1 MTSGTPTRDG
11 EALSLD
17 TLSITNT
24 QRYVERGYPWA
35 EWDLLRRE
43 APVYWYDRPDV
54 DPFWAL
60 TTYEDALTIS
70 KRSDIFINSDRLR
83 IFPSTQEEFSRRRRE
98 ELIARY
104 GPEKARRFYTLSF
117 IDMDD
122 PEHAAYRNL
131 TNRSFTPRAMRLIE
145 DHIAELAE
153 AYASGFA
160 RQLIN
165 TVAEQGECDFVH
177 DLSVKLPMA
186 AIFEMVGFPRE
197 DWEELF
203 GIKEIEYG
211 SDRELALAG
220 LTPEERDVERRKAN
234 RASSAYLFAFVAA
247 RKEAGAP
254 GDCLADVLLRA
265 ELDGRKLE
273 DDEIFSYI
281 NLLIAG
287 GLETTRNATTGGVL
301 ALLEHPGER
310 DKLVAN
316 PELLRTTVE
325 EILRWTS
332 PVIQFARVATQDFE
346 LRGHTIRAGETV
358 AMWYPSA
365 NRDEEA
371 WDDPYTFDITRD
383 PNDHIAFGGF
393 GAHFCLGANLARWE
407 LRGIFKELLP
417 LLPEMELDGPPYRQD
432 SLHVGGIV
440 KMPVRYRP
448 VAPDRPLHD
457 RRAASCGWHSVG
469 AEA

>member
-1 MTSGTPTRDG
+1 MTSGAPAHDG

-70 KRSDIFINSDRLR
+70 KRSDIFISSDRLR

-131 TNRSFTPRAMRLIE
+131 TNRSFTPRAMRLLE

-186 AIFEMVGFPRE
+186 AIFEMVGFPRD

-203 GIKEIEYG
+203 GIKEVEYG

-220 LTPEERDVERRKAN
+220 LTPEERDVQRRKAN
-234 RASSAYLFAFVAA
+234 RASSQYLFDFVAA
-247 RKEAGAP
+247 RKKAGAP
-254 GDCLADVLLRA
+254 SDCLADVLLRA

-301 ALLEHPGER
+301 ALLEHPEER

-316 PELLRTTVE
+316 PDLLRTTVE

-332 PVIQFARVATQDFE
+332 PVIQFARVATEDFE

-365 NRDEEA
+365 NRDEEV
-371 WDDPYTFDITRD
+371 WDDPYRFDITRD

-448 VAPDRPLHD
+448 VPVA
-457 RRAASCGWHSVG
+457 
-469 AEA
+469 

>member
-17 TLSITNT
+17 TLSITDT

-43 APVYWYDRPDV
+43 APVYWYNRPDV
-54 DPFWAL
+54 APFWAL

-70 KRSDIFINSDRLR
+70 KRSDIFISSDRLR
-83 IFPSTQEEFSRRRRE
+83 IFPSTQEEFSKRRKE
-98 ELIARY
+98 ELIARF

-122 PEHAAYRNL
+122 PDHAAYRNL

-160 RQLIN
+160 RQLID
-165 TVAEQGECDFVH
+165 TVAEQGACDFVH
-177 DLSVKLPMA
+177 DLAVKLPMA
-186 AIFEMVGFPRE
+186 AIFEMVGFPRD
-197 DWEELF
+197 DWDELF

-220 LTPEERDVERRKAN
+220 LTPQERDVERRKAN
-234 RASSAYLFAFVAA
+234 RVSTEYLFNFVEA
-247 RKEAGAP
+247 RKAAGAP
-254 GDCLADVLLRA
+254 SDCLADVLLRA
-265 ELDGRKLE
+265 ELDGRTLE

-301 ALLEHPGER
+301 ALLEHPDER

-316 PELLRTTVE
+316 PELLRPAVE

-332 PVIQFARVATQDFE
+332 PVIQFARVATEDFE
-346 LRGHTIRAGETV
+346 LRGHTIRAGEAV
-358 AMWYPSA
+358 AMWYPSV
-365 NRDEEA
+365 NRDEAA
-371 WDDPYTFDITRD
+371 WDEPYRFDITRD
-383 PNDHIAFGGF
+383 PNDHLAFGGF
-393 GAHFCLGANLARWE
+393 GSHFCLGANLARWE

-448 VAPDRPLHD
+448 VP
-457 RRAASCGWHSVG
+457 AS
-469 AEA
+469 

>member
-17 TLSITNT
+17 TLSITDT

-43 APVYWYDRPDV
+43 APVYWYNRPDV
-54 DPFWAL
+54 APFWAL

-70 KRSDIFINSDRLR
+70 KRSDIFISSDRLR
-83 IFPSTQEEFSRRRRE
+83 IFPSTQEEFSKRRKE
-98 ELIARY
+98 ELIARF

-122 PEHAAYRNL
+122 PDHAAYRNL

-145 DHIAELAE
+145 DHIGELAE

-160 RQLIN
+160 RQLID
-165 TVAEQGECDFVH
+165 TVAEQGACDFVH
-177 DLSVKLPMA
+177 DLAVKLPMA
-186 AIFEMVGFPRE
+186 AIFEMVGFPRD

-234 RASSAYLFAFVAA
+234 RVSTEYLFNFVEA
-247 RKEAGAP
+247 RKAAGAP
-254 GDCLADVLLRA
+254 SDCLADVLLRA
-265 ELDGRKLE
+265 ELEGRPLE

-301 ALLEHPGER
+301 ALLEHPDER

-316 PELLRTTVE
+316 PELLRPAVE

-332 PVIQFARVATQDFE
+332 PVIQFARVATEDFE
-346 LRGHTIRAGETV
+346 LRGHTIRAGEAV
-358 AMWYPSA
+358 AMWYPSV

-371 WDDPYTFDITRD
+371 WDEPYRFDITRD
-383 PNDHIAFGGF
+383 PNDHLAFGGF
-393 GAHFCLGANLARWE
+393 GSHFCLGANLARWE

-448 VAPDRPLHD
+448 VP
-457 RRAASCGWHSVG
+457 AS
-469 AEA
+469 

>member
-1 MTSGTPTRDG
+1 MTTGTPTRDG

-17 TLSITNT
+17 TLSITDT

-60 TTYEDALTIS
+60 TTYEDTLTIS

-83 IFPSTQEEFSRRRRE
+83 IFPSTQEEFSKRRRE
-98 ELIARY
+98 ELIARF
-104 GPEKARRFYTLSF
+104 GAEKARRFYTLSF

-160 RQLIN
+160 RQLID

-177 DLSVKLPMA
+177 DLAVKLPMA
-186 AIFEMVGFPRE
+186 AIFEMVGFPRD

-220 LTPEERDVERRKAN
+220 LTPAERDVERRTAN
-234 RASSAYLFAFVAA
+234 RASTEYLFGFVEA
-247 RKEAGAP
+247 RKGAGAP
-254 GDCLADVLLRA
+254 GDCLVDVLLRA
-265 ELDGRKLE
+265 ELDGRTLE

-301 ALLEHPGER
+301 ALLEHPEER

-316 PELLRTTVE
+316 PELLRSAVE

-332 PVIQFARVATQDFE
+332 PVIQFARVATEDFE
-346 LRGHTIRAGETV
+346 LRGHTIRVGETV

-371 WDDPYTFDITRD
+371 WADPYRFDIARD
-383 PNDHIAFGGF
+383 PNDHLAFGGF
-393 GAHFCLGANLARWE
+393 GSHFCLGANLARWE
-407 LRGIFKELLP
+407 LRGIFKELVR

-448 VAPDRPLHD
+448 VMRLALGDNP
-457 RRAASCGWHSVG
+457 
-469 AEA
+469 

>member
-1 MTSGTPTRDG
+1 MTSGAPTRDG
-11 EALSLD
+11 ESLSLD
-17 TLSITNT
+17 TLSITDT
-24 QRYVERGYPWA
+24 QRYVDRGYPWA

-60 TTYEDALTIS
+60 TTYEDTLTIS
-70 KRSDIFINSDRLR
+70 KRSDIFISSDRLR
-83 IFPSTQEEFSRRRRE
+83 IFPSTQEEFSRRRKR
-98 ELIARY
+98 ELIARF
-104 GPEKARRFYTLSF
+104 GPERARRHYTLSF

-131 TNRSFTPRAMRLIE
+131 TNRSFTPRAMRLLE

-153 AYASGFA
+153 SYVSGFA
-160 RQLIN
+160 RHLVS

-177 DLSVKLPMA
+177 DLAVKLPMA
-186 AIFEMVGFPRE
+186 AIFEMLGFPRE
-197 DWEELF
+197 DWDELF
-203 GIKEIEYG
+203 GIREVQFG
-211 SDRELALAG
+211 SDRELALSG
-220 LTPEERDVERRKAN
+220 LTPEELHEERQKANKAATEYGFAFIEARKA
-234 RASSAYLFAFVAA
+234 
-247 RKEAGAP
+247 AGAP
-254 GDCLADVLLRA
+254 TDCLVDVLLRA
-265 ELDGRKLE
+265 ELDGRTLE
-273 DDEIFSYI
+273 DDEINSYI
-281 NLLIAG
+281 NLLVAG

-301 ALLEHPGER
+301 ALMEHPEER
-310 DKLVAN
+310 DRLVAN
-316 PELLRTTVE
+316 PELLRTAVE

-332 PVIQFARVATQDFE
+332 PVIQFARVATEDFE

-365 NRDEEA
+365 NRDEAA
-371 WDDPYTFDITRD
+371 WDDPYRFDITRD
-383 PNDHIAFGGF
+383 PNDHLSFGGF

-417 LLPEMELDGPPYRQD
+417 LLPEMELDGPPFRQD

-448 VAPDRPLHD
+448 VP
-457 RRAASCGWHSVG
+457 AA
-469 AEA
+469 

>member
-17 TLSITNT
+17 TLSITDT

-43 APVYWYDRPDV
+43 APVYWYERPDV
-54 DPFWAL
+54 APFWAL

-70 KRSDIFINSDRLR
+70 KRSDIFISSDRLR
-83 IFPSTQEEFSRRRRE
+83 IFPRTQEEFSKRRKE
-98 ELIARY
+98 ELIARF

-122 PEHAAYRNL
+122 PDHAAYRNL

-160 RQLIN
+160 RQLID
-165 TVAEQGECDFVH
+165 TVAEQGACDFVH
-177 DLSVKLPMA
+177 DLAVKLPMA
-186 AIFEMVGFPRE
+186 AIFEMVGFPRD
-197 DWEELF
+197 DWDELF

-220 LTPEERDVERRKAN
+220 LTPQERDVERRKAN
-234 RASSAYLFAFVAA
+234 RVSTEYLFNFVEA
-247 RKEAGAP
+247 RKAAGAP
-254 GDCLADVLLRA
+254 SDCLADVLLRA
-265 ELDGRKLE
+265 ELDGRTLE

-301 ALLEHPGER
+301 ALLEHPDER

-316 PELLRTTVE
+316 PELLRPAVE

-332 PVIQFARVATQDFE
+332 PVIQFARVATEDFE
-346 LRGHTIRAGETV
+346 LRGHTIRAGEAV
-358 AMWYPSA
+358 AMWYPSV
-365 NRDEEA
+365 NRDEAA
-371 WDDPYTFDITRD
+371 WDEPYRFDITRD
-383 PNDHIAFGGF
+383 PNDHLAFGGF
-393 GAHFCLGANLARWE
+393 GSHFCLGANLARWE

-448 VAPDRPLHD
+448 VP
-457 RRAASCGWHSVG
+457 AS
-469 AEA
+469 

>member
-1 MTSGTPTRDG
+1 MTSGAPAHDG

-70 KRSDIFINSDRLR
+70 KRSDIFISSDRLR
-83 IFPSTQEEFSRRRRE
+83 IFPSTQEEFSRRRRA

-122 PEHAAYRNL
+122 PDHAAYRNL

-160 RQLIN
+160 RQLID
-165 TVAEQGECDFVH
+165 TVAEQGACDFVH
-177 DLSVKLPMA
+177 DLAVKLPMA
-186 AIFEMVGFPRE
+186 AIFEMVGFPRD
-197 DWEELF
+197 DWDELF

-220 LTPEERDVERRKAN
+220 LTPQERDVERRKAN
-234 RASSAYLFAFVAA
+234 RVSTEYLFNFVEA
-247 RKEAGAP
+247 RKAAGAP
-254 GDCLADVLLRA
+254 SDCLADVLLRA
-265 ELDGRKLE
+265 ELDGRTLE

-301 ALLEHPGER
+301 ALLEHPDER

-316 PELLRTTVE
+316 PELLRPAVE

-332 PVIQFARVATQDFE
+332 PVIQFARVATEDFE

-358 AMWYPSA
+358 AMWYPSV
-365 NRDEEA
+365 NRDEAA
-371 WDDPYTFDITRD
+371 WDEPYRFDITRD
-383 PNDHIAFGGF
+383 PNDHLAFGGF
-393 GAHFCLGANLARWE
+393 GSHFCLGANLARWE

-448 VAPDRPLHD
+448 VP
-457 RRAASCGWHSVG
+457 AS
-469 AEA
+469 

>member
-1 MTSGTPTRDG
+1 MTSGAPAHDG

-186 AIFEMVGFPRE
+186 AIFEMVGFPRD
-197 DWEELF
+197 DWEDLF
-203 GIKEIEYG
+203 GIKEVEYG

-234 RASSAYLFAFVAA
+234 RASSQYLFDFVAA
-247 RKEAGAP
+247 RKKAGAP
-254 GDCLADVLLRA
+254 SDCLADVLLRA

-301 ALLEHPGER
+301 ALLEHPEER

-316 PELLRTTVE
+316 PDLLRTTVE

-365 NRDEEA
+365 NRDEEV
-371 WDDPYTFDITRD
+371 WDDPYRFDITRD

-448 VAPDRPLHD
+448 VPVA
-457 RRAASCGWHSVG
+457 
-469 AEA
+469 

>member
-203 GIKEIEYG
+203 GIKEVEYG

-301 ALLEHPGER
+301 ALLEHPEER

-448 VAPDRPLHD
+448 VAP
-457 RRAASCGWHSVG
+457 A
-469 AEA
+469 

>member
-17 TLSITNT
+17 TLSITDT

-43 APVYWYDRPDV
+43 APVYWYNRPDV
-54 DPFWAL
+54 APFWAL

-70 KRSDIFINSDRLR
+70 KRSDIFISSDRLR
-83 IFPSTQEEFSRRRRE
+83 IFPSTQEEFSKRRKE
-98 ELIARY
+98 ELIARF

-122 PEHAAYRNL
+122 PDHAAYRNL

-145 DHIAELAE
+145 DHIGELAE

-160 RQLIN
+160 RQLID
-165 TVAEQGECDFVH
+165 TVAEQGACDFVH
-177 DLSVKLPMA
+177 DLAVKLPMA
-186 AIFEMVGFPRE
+186 AIFEMVGFPRD
-197 DWEELF
+197 DWDELF

-220 LTPEERDVERRKAN
+220 LTPQERDVERRKAN
-234 RASSAYLFAFVAA
+234 RVSTEYLFNFVEA
-247 RKEAGAP
+247 RKAAGAP
-254 GDCLADVLLRA
+254 SDCLADVLLRA
-265 ELDGRKLE
+265 ELDGRPLE

-301 ALLEHPGER
+301 ALLEHPDER

-316 PELLRTTVE
+316 PELLRPAVE

-332 PVIQFARVATQDFE
+332 PVIQFARVATEDFE
-346 LRGHTIRAGETV
+346 LRGHTIRAGEAV
-358 AMWYPSA
+358 AMWYPSV
-365 NRDEEA
+365 NRDEAA
-371 WDDPYTFDITRD
+371 WEEPYRFDITRD
-383 PNDHIAFGGF
+383 PNDHLAFGGF
-393 GAHFCLGANLARWE
+393 GSHFCLGANLARWE

-448 VAPDRPLHD
+448 VP
-457 RRAASCGWHSVG
+457 AS
-469 AEA
+469 

>member
-1 MTSGTPTRDG
+1 MTSGIPTRDG

-17 TLSITNT
+17 TLSITDT

-60 TTYEDALTIS
+60 TTYEDTLTIS
-70 KRSDIFINSDRLR
+70 KRSDIFISSDRLR
-83 IFPSTQEEFSRRRRE
+83 IFPSTQEEFSRRRKE
-98 ELIARY
+98 ELIARF
-104 GPEKARRFYTLSF
+104 GPERARRHYTLSF

-131 TNRSFTPRAMRLIE
+131 TNRSFTPRAMRLLE

-153 AYASGFA
+153 QYVSGFA
-160 RQLIN
+160 RQLVN
-165 TVAEQGECDFVH
+165 AVAEQGECDFVH
-177 DLSVKLPMA
+177 DLAVKLPMA
-186 AIFEMVGFPRE
+186 AIFEMLGFPRE
-197 DWEELF
+197 DWDELF
-203 GIKEIEYG
+203 DIREVQFG
-211 SDRELALAG
+211 SDRELALSG
-220 LTPEERDVERRKAN
+220 LTPEELHEERQKANKAATEYGFAFIEARKA
-234 RASSAYLFAFVAA
+234 
-247 RKEAGAP
+247 AGAP
-254 GDCLADVLLRA
+254 SDDLVDVLLRA

-273 DDEIFSYI
+273 DDEINSYI
-281 NLLIAG
+281 NLLVAG

-301 ALLEHPGER
+301 ALLEHPEER
-310 DKLVAN
+310 DRLVAN
-316 PELLRTTVE
+316 PELLRTAVE

-332 PVIQFARVATQDFE
+332 PVIQFARVATEDFE

-365 NRDEEA
+365 NRDEAA
-371 WDDPYTFDITRD
+371 WEDPYRFDITRD
-383 PNDHIAFGGF
+383 PNDHLSFGGF

-407 LRGIFKELLP
+407 LRGIFKELLR
-417 LLPEMELDGPPYRQD
+417 LLPEMELVGAPYRQD

-448 VAPDRPLHD
+448 VP
-457 RRAASCGWHSVG
+457 AA
-469 AEA
+469 

>member
-17 TLSITNT
+17 TLSITDT

-43 APVYWYDRPDV
+43 APVYWYNRPDV
-54 DPFWAL
+54 APFWAL

-70 KRSDIFINSDRLR
+70 KRSDIFISSERLR
-83 IFPSTQEEFSRRRRE
+83 IFPSTQEEFSKRRKE
-98 ELIARY
+98 ELIARF

-122 PEHAAYRNL
+122 PDHAAYRNL

-145 DHIAELAE
+145 DHIGELAE

-160 RQLIN
+160 RQLID
-165 TVAEQGECDFVH
+165 TVAEQGACDFVH
-177 DLSVKLPMA
+177 DLAVKLPMA
-186 AIFEMVGFPRE
+186 AIFEMVGFPRD
-197 DWEELF
+197 DWDELF

-234 RASSAYLFAFVAA
+234 RVSTEYLFNFVEA
-247 RKEAGAP
+247 RKAAGAP
-254 GDCLADVLLRA
+254 SDCLADVLLRA
-265 ELDGRKLE
+265 ELDGRTLE

-301 ALLEHPGER
+301 ALLEHPDER

-316 PELLRTTVE
+316 PELLRPAVE

-332 PVIQFARVATQDFE
+332 PVIQFARVATEDFE
-346 LRGHTIRAGETV
+346 LRGHTIRAGEAV
-358 AMWYPSA
+358 AMWYPSV
-365 NRDEEA
+365 NRDEAA
-371 WDDPYTFDITRD
+371 WEEPYRFDITRD
-383 PNDHIAFGGF
+383 PNDHLAFGGF
-393 GAHFCLGANLARWE
+393 GSHFCLGANLARWE

-448 VAPDRPLHD
+448 VP
-457 RRAASCGWHSVG
+457 AS
-469 AEA
+469 

>member
-17 TLSITNT
+17 TLSITDT

-43 APVYWYDRPDV
+43 APVYWYNRPDV
-54 DPFWAL
+54 APFWAL

-70 KRSDIFINSDRLR
+70 KRSDIFISSDRLR
-83 IFPSTQEEFSRRRRE
+83 IFPSTQEEFSKRRKE
-98 ELIARY
+98 ELIARF

-122 PEHAAYRNL
+122 PDHAAYRNL

-145 DHIAELAE
+145 DHIGELAE

-160 RQLIN
+160 RQLID
-165 TVAEQGECDFVH
+165 TVAEQGACDFVH
-177 DLSVKLPMA
+177 DLAVKLPMA
-186 AIFEMVGFPRE
+186 AIFEMVGFPRD

-234 RASSAYLFAFVAA
+234 RVSTEYLFNFVEA
-247 RKEAGAP
+247 RKAAGAP
-254 GDCLADVLLRA
+254 SDCLADVLLRA
-265 ELDGRKLE
+265 ELEGRPLE

-301 ALLEHPGER
+301 ALLEHPDER

-316 PELLRTTVE
+316 PELLRPAVE

-332 PVIQFARVATQDFE
+332 PVIQFARVATEDFE
-346 LRGHTIRAGETV
+346 LRGHTIRAGEAV
-358 AMWYPSA
+358 AMWYPSV
-365 NRDEEA
+365 NRDEEV
-371 WDDPYTFDITRD
+371 WDEPYRFDITRD
-383 PNDHIAFGGF
+383 PNDHLAFGGF
-393 GAHFCLGANLARWE
+393 GSHFCLGANLARWE

-448 VAPDRPLHD
+448 VPASRGPDRP
-457 RRAASCGWHSVG
+457 REG
-469 AEA
+469 A

>member
-220 LTPEERDVERRKAN
+220 LTPEERDVERPQGQPCF
-234 RASSAYLFAFVAA
+234 L
-247 RKEAGAP
+247 
-254 GDCLADVLLRA
+254 
-265 ELDGRKLE
+265 
-273 DDEIFSYI
+273 
-281 NLLIAG
+281 
-287 GLETTRNATTGGVL
+287 GV
-301 ALLEHPGER
+301 
-310 DKLVAN
+310 
-316 PELLRTTVE
+316 
-325 EILRWTS
+325 
-332 PVIQFARVATQDFE
+332 PVR
-346 LRGHTIRAGETV
+346 LRGR
-358 AMWYPSA
+358 PQ
-365 NRDEEA
+365 
-371 WDDPYTFDITRD
+371 
-383 PNDHIAFGGF
+383 GGR
-393 GAHFCLGANLARWE
+393 GAR
-407 LRGIFKELLP
+407 RLP
-417 LLPEMELDGPPYRQD
+417 R
-432 SLHVGGIV
+432 
-440 KMPVRYRP
+440 
-448 VAPDRPLHD
+448 
-457 RRAASCGWHSVG
+457 RRAPAR
-469 AEA
+469 

>member
-203 GIKEIEYG
+203 GIKEVEYG

-448 VAPDRPLHD
+448 VP
-457 RRAASCGWHSVG
+457 AS
-469 AEA
+469 

>member
-1 MTSGTPTRDG
+1 MTSGAPTRDG
-11 EALSLD
+11 ESLSLD
-17 TLSITNT
+17 TLSITDT
-24 QRYVERGYPWA
+24 QRYVDRGYPWA

-70 KRSDIFINSDRLR
+70 KRSDIFISSDRLR
-83 IFPSTQEEFSRRRRE
+83 IFPSTQEEFSRRRKE
-98 ELIARY
+98 ELIARF
-104 GPEKARRFYTLSF
+104 GPERARRHYTLSF

-131 TNRSFTPRAMRLIE
+131 TNRSFTPRAMRLLE

-153 AYASGFA
+153 TYVSGFA
-160 RQLIN
+160 RHLVN

-177 DLSVKLPMA
+177 DLAVKLPMA
-186 AIFEMVGFPRE
+186 AIFEMLGFPRE
-197 DWEELF
+197 DWDELF
-203 GIKEIEYG
+203 GIREVQFG
-211 SDRELALAG
+211 SDRELALSG
-220 LTPEERDVERRKAN
+220 LTPEELHEERQKANKAATEYGFAFIEARKA
-234 RASSAYLFAFVAA
+234 
-247 RKEAGAP
+247 AGAP
-254 GDCLADVLLRA
+254 SDCLVDVLLRA
-265 ELDGRKLE
+265 ELDGRTLE
-273 DDEIFSYI
+273 DDEINSYI
-281 NLLIAG
+281 NLLVAG

-301 ALLEHPGER
+301 ALMEYPEER
-310 DKLVAN
+310 DRLVAN
-316 PELLRTTVE
+316 PELLRTAVE

-332 PVIQFARVATQDFE
+332 PVIQFARVATEDFE

-365 NRDEEA
+365 NRDEAA
-371 WDDPYTFDITRD
+371 WDDPYRFDITRD
-383 PNDHIAFGGF
+383 PNDHLSFGGF

-417 LLPEMELDGPPYRQD
+417 LLPEMELDGPPFRQD

-448 VAPDRPLHD
+448 VP
-457 RRAASCGWHSVG
+457 AA
-469 AEA
+469 

>member
-153 AYASGFA
+153 AYSSGFA

-448 VAPDRPLHD
+448 VAP
-457 RRAASCGWHSVG
+457 A
-469 AEA
+469 

>member
-1 MTSGTPTRDG
+1 MTSGAPTRDG

-17 TLSITNT
+17 TLSITDT
-24 QRYVERGYPWA
+24 QRYVDRGYPWA

-60 TTYEDALTIS
+60 TTYEDTLTIS
-70 KRSDIFINSDRLR
+70 KRSDIFISSDRLR
-83 IFPSTQEEFSRRRRE
+83 IFPSTQEEFSRRRKE
-98 ELIARY
+98 ELIARF
-104 GPEKARRFYTLSF
+104 GPERARRHYTLSF

-131 TNRSFTPRAMRLIE
+131 TNRSFTPRAMRLLE

-153 AYASGFA
+153 AYVSGFA
-160 RQLIN
+160 RHLVN

-177 DLSVKLPMA
+177 DLAVKLPMA
-186 AIFEMVGFPRE
+186 AIFEMLGFPRE

-203 GIKEIEYG
+203 GIREVQFG
-211 SDRELALAG
+211 SDRELALSG
-220 LTPEERDVERRKAN
+220 LTPEELHEERQKANKAATEYGFAFIEARKA
-234 RASSAYLFAFVAA
+234 
-247 RKEAGAP
+247 AGAP
-254 GDCLADVLLRA
+254 SDCLVDVLLRA
-265 ELDGRKLE
+265 ELDGRTLE
-273 DDEIFSYI
+273 DDEINSYI
-281 NLLIAG
+281 NLLVAG

-301 ALLEHPGER
+301 ALMEHPEER
-310 DKLVAN
+310 DRLVAN

-332 PVIQFARVATQDFE
+332 PVIQFARVATEDFE

-365 NRDEEA
+365 NRDEAA
-371 WDDPYTFDITRD
+371 WDDPYRFDIARD
-383 PNDHIAFGGF
+383 PNDHLAFGGF

-417 LLPEMELDGPPYRQD
+417 LLPEMELDGPPFRQD

-448 VAPDRPLHD
+448 VP
-457 RRAASCGWHSVG
+457 AA
-469 AEA
+469 

>member
-70 KRSDIFINSDRLR
+70 KRSDIFISSDRLR

-247 RKEAGAP
+247 RKAAGAP

-448 VAPDRPLHD
+448 VAP
-457 RRAASCGWHSVG
+457 A
-469 AEA
+469 

>member
-17 TLSITNT
+17 TLSITDT
-24 QRYVERGYPWA
+24 QRYIERGYPWA

-54 DPFWAL
+54 APFWAL

-70 KRSDIFINSDRLR
+70 KRSDIFISSDRLR
-83 IFPSTQEEFSRRRRE
+83 IFPSTQEEFSKRRKE
-98 ELIARY
+98 ELIARF

-122 PEHAAYRNL
+122 PDHAAYRNL

-145 DHIAELAE
+145 DHIGELAE

-160 RQLIN
+160 RQLID
-165 TVAEQGECDFVH
+165 TVAEQGACDFVH
-177 DLSVKLPMA
+177 DLAVKLPMA
-186 AIFEMVGFPRE
+186 AIFEMVGFPRD
-197 DWEELF
+197 DWDELF

-220 LTPEERDVERRKAN
+220 LTPQERDVERRKAN
-234 RASSAYLFAFVAA
+234 RVSTEYLFNFVEA
-247 RKEAGAP
+247 RKAAGAP
-254 GDCLADVLLRA
+254 SDCLADVLLRA
-265 ELDGRKLE
+265 ELDGRTLE

-301 ALLEHPGER
+301 ALLEHPDER

-316 PELLRTTVE
+316 PELLRPAVE

-332 PVIQFARVATQDFE
+332 PVIQFARVATEDFE
-346 LRGHTIRAGETV
+346 LRGHTIRAGEAV
-358 AMWYPSA
+358 AMWYPSV
-365 NRDEEA
+365 NRDEEV
-371 WDDPYTFDITRD
+371 WEEPYRFDITRD
-383 PNDHIAFGGF
+383 PNDHLAFGGF
-393 GAHFCLGANLARWE
+393 GSHFCLGANLARWE

-448 VAPDRPLHD
+448 VP
-457 RRAASCGWHSVG
+457 AS
-469 AEA
+469 

>member
-1 MTSGTPTRDG
+1 MTSGAPAHDG

-35 EWDLLRRE
+35 EWDLLRRK

-70 KRSDIFINSDRLR
+70 KRSDIFISSDRLR

-203 GIKEIEYG
+203 GIKEVEYG

-234 RASSAYLFAFVAA
+234 RFSTEYLFDFVEA
-247 RKEAGAP
+247 RKKAGAP

-301 ALLEHPGER
+301 ALLEHPEER

-316 PELLRTTVE
+316 PDLLRTTVE

-332 PVIQFARVATQDFE
+332 PVIQFARVATEDFE

-365 NRDEEA
+365 NRDEEV
-371 WDDPYTFDITRD
+371 WEDPYRFDITRD

-448 VAPDRPLHD
+448 VAP
-457 RRAASCGWHSVG
+457 A
-469 AEA
+469 

>member
-1 MTSGTPTRDG
+1 MTSGAPAHDG

-70 KRSDIFINSDRLR
+70 KRSDIFISSDRLR
-83 IFPSTQEEFSRRRRE
+83 IFPSTQEEFSRRRRA
-98 ELIARY
+98 ELIARH
-104 GPEKARRFYTLSF
+104 GPERARRFYTLSF

-186 AIFEMVGFPRE
+186 AIFEMVGFPRD
-197 DWEELF
+197 DWEDLF
-203 GIKEIEYG
+203 GIKEVEYG

-220 LTPEERDVERRKAN
+220 LTPEERDVERRTAN
-234 RASSAYLFAFVAA
+234 RASSQYLFDFVAA
-247 RKEAGAP
+247 RKKAGAP
-254 GDCLADVLLRA
+254 SDCLADVLLRA

-301 ALLEHPGER
+301 ALLEHPEER

-316 PELLRTTVE
+316 PDLLRTTVE

-332 PVIQFARVATQDFE
+332 PVIQFARVATEDFE

-365 NRDEEA
+365 NRDEEV
-371 WDDPYTFDITRD
+371 WDDPYRFDITRD

-417 LLPEMELDGPPYRQD
+417 LLPEMELAGPPYRQD

-448 VAPDRPLHD
+448 VPVA
-457 RRAASCGWHSVG
+457 
-469 AEA
+469 

>member
-1 MTSGTPTRDG
+1 MTSGAPAHDG

-70 KRSDIFINSDRLR
+70 KRSDIFISSDRLR
-83 IFPSTQEEFSRRRRE
+83 IFPSTQEEFSRRRRA
-98 ELIARY
+98 ELIARH
-104 GPEKARRFYTLSF
+104 GPERARRFYTLSF

-203 GIKEIEYG
+203 GIKEVEYG

-220 LTPEERDVERRKAN
+220 LTLEERDVERRTAN
-234 RASSAYLFAFVAA
+234 RASSQYLFDFVAA
-247 RKEAGAP
+247 RKKAGAP
-254 GDCLADVLLRA
+254 SDCLADVLLRA

-273 DDEIFSYI
+273 DDEIFSYV

-301 ALLEHPGER
+301 ALLEHPEER

-316 PELLRTTVE
+316 PDLLRPTVE

-365 NRDEEA
+365 NRDEEV
-371 WDDPYTFDITRD
+371 WEDPYRFDITRD

-448 VAPDRPLHD
+448 VPVA
-457 RRAASCGWHSVG
+457 
-469 AEA
+469 

>member
-70 KRSDIFINSDRLR
+70 KRSDIFISSDRLR

-301 ALLEHPGER
+301 ALLEHPEER

-448 VAPDRPLHD
+448 VAP
-457 RRAASCGWHSVG
+457 A
-469 AEA
+469 